1 MLKKILIVL
10 VIIIV
15 VLVGVVAMQPA
26 DFRITRSATIAAP
39 PAAVF
44 EQVNDFHKWNDWSPW
59 AKLDP
64 NAKNTFEGP
73 AAGMGTKFAW
83 SGNNE
88 VGEGS
93 MTITKSKPSERIL
106 MDLVFVKPFAGTSVT
121 EFTFRPDGTG
131 TAVTWSMSGRNNFI
145 GKAVGLFM
153 NCDKMVG
160 SQFEQ
165 GFANLKTVVET
176 PAKK

>member
-10 VIIIV
+10 VLIIV

-26 DFRITRSATIAAP
+26 EFRVTRSATIAAP
-39 PAAVF
+39 PAVVF

-73 AAGMGTKFAW
+73 AAGMGAKFAW

-106 MDLVFVKPFAGTSVT
+106 MDLVFVKPFAGTCVT
-121 EFTFRPDGTG
+121 EFTFKPDGAG

-145 GKAVGLFM
+145 AKAVGLFM

-160 SQFEQ
+160 EQFEK
-165 GFANLKTVVET
+165 GFANLKTLVET

>member
-1 MLKKILIVL
+1 MFKKILIVL
-10 VIIIV
+10 VTLIV
-15 VLVGVVAMQPA
+15 VLVGVVAVQPA
-26 DFRITRSATIAAP
+26 EFRITRSATIAAP
-39 PAAVF
+39 PSAVF

-59 AKLDP
+59 AKLDSH
-64 NAKNTFEGP
+64 AKNTFEGP
-73 AAGMGTKFAW
+73 AAGTGAKFAW

-106 MDLVFVKPFAGTSVT
+106 MDLVFVKPFAATNVT
-121 EFTFRPDGTG
+121 EFTFRPDGAG
-131 TAVTWSMSGRNNFI
+131 TAVTWSMNGRNNFI

-160 SQFEQ
+160 GQFEK
-165 GFANLKTVVET
+165 GFANLKAVVET
-176 PAKK
+176 PGKK